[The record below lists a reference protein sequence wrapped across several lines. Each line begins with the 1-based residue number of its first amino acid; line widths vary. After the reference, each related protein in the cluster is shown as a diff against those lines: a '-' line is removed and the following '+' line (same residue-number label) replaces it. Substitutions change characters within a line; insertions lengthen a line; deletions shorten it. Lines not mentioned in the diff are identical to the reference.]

1 MRIVVVRNYGLLLLV
16 LKVLAFTLSYLPFLL
31 MALDIADTTGETG
44 LDIMLFWEILL
55 ATQVLCVWVI
65 FPILIVYYESNEN
78 DGAVSILTTFYS
90 FRGKKSKDLCRFLC
104 PCFSRSC

>member
-1 MRIVVVRNYGLLLLV
+1 M
-16 LKVLAFTLSYLPFLL
+16 SYLPFLL

-78 DGAVSILTTFYS
+78 DGAVRLLVIFNCFLEEENQKVFVGRYANVPH
-90 FRGKKSKDLCRFLC
+90 FRFNNRAYLFLAQ
-104 PCFSRSC
+104 

>member
-1 MRIVVVRNYGLLLLV
+1 M
-16 LKVLAFTLSYLPFLL
+16 SYLPFLL

-78 DGAVSILTTFYS
+78 DGAVRLLDIFN
-90 FRGKKSKDLCRFLC
+90 
-104 PCFSRSC
+104 CF

>member
-55 ATQVLCVWVI
+55 AAQVLCVWVI

-78 DGAVSILTTFYS
+78 DGAVRAGFVE
-90 FRGKKSKDLCRFLC
+90 FCRGRKS
-104 PCFSRSC
+104 

>member
-1 MRIVVVRNYGLLLLV
+1 MRIVVVRYYLLLLLV

-55 ATQVLCVWVI
+55 AT
-65 FPILIVYYESNEN
+65 
-78 DGAVSILTTFYS
+78 
-90 FRGKKSKDLCRFLC
+90 
-104 PCFSRSC
+104 